1 MARPKAR
8 SDGLIERTRMINGKQ
23 MHFYGHTVKEAQAKM
38 DEAIK
43 KAAARDEKGPPFE
56 EVADKFWDYK
66 EPRLKY
72 GTQRGYRRAVNAAK
86 DWFSGAGM
94 KEITTTDISRRLSQ
108 MAAQGKA
115 YKTIANQRSVISL
128 VYQFWCTNMDGDRNP
143 CDLIRLP
150 QGLPQTKR
158 HAPTDAEIE
167 KVKAHTDGFG
177 LCAAFA
183 MYAGLRLGEIMALQK
198 RDLSG
203 GKIHVTKAV
212 VWHSNQPQ
220 IEPPKTEC
228 AVRQVPILAPLADA
242 LGTRLDDLPEDAY
255 IFGGERPL
263 TNAQYTYAWA
273 CYCASIGCVHD
284 SGRTKNAGKTT
295 KSGQKLRKPV
305 PAPDFTI
312 HQLRHEFASVLMQC
326 GISLQVAKN
335 VIGHAD
341 IATTQRWY
349 AEAKSWAIDD
359 ATRALNAH
367 YYRKNI
373 VNEQN

>member
-1 MARPKAR
+1 MARLKTRA
-8 SDGLIERTRMINGKQ
+8 DGLIERTRTISGKK
-23 MHFYGHTVKEAQAKM
+23 MHFYGHTAKEVQAKIDAAVREA
-38 DEAIK
+38 DELH
-43 KAAARDEKGPPFE
+43 EKGPFFE
-56 EVADKFWDYK
+56 AVADAFWAEK
-66 EPRLKY
+66 EQKLKY
-72 GTQRGYRRAVNAAK
+72 NSRRGYRHAVETAK
-86 DWFSGAGM
+86 AWFAGYGM
-94 KEITTTDISRRLSQ
+94 NEITTTDINRQLAQ

-128 VYQFWCTNMDGDRNP
+128 IYQFWCTHMGGDKNP
-143 CDLIRLP
+143 CDLLRLP

-158 HAPTDAEIE
+158 HTPTDEEIE
-167 KVKAHTDGFG
+167 KVQAHTDGFG

-198 RDLSG
+198 KDLAG
-203 GKIHVTKAV
+203 GKIRVTKAV

-242 LGTRLDDLPEDAY
+242 LGVRLDDLPEDAY

-284 SGRTKNAGKTT
+284 SGRTKSAGKTT

-335 VIGHAD
+335 MIGHAD

-349 AEAKSWAIDD
+349 AEAKSWAIAD
-359 ATRALNAH
+359 AEKTLNAH
-367 YYRKNI
+367 YGRKKI
-373 VNEQN
+373 VNE

>member
-1 MARPKAR
+1 MARLKTRA
-8 SDGLIERTRMINGKQ
+8 DGLIERTRTISGKK
-23 MHFYGHTVKEAQAKM
+23 MHFYGHTAKEVQAKI
-38 DEAIK
+38 D
-43 KAAARDEKGPPFE
+43 AAVRYAAELREKGPLFE
-56 EVADKFWDYK
+56 DVADAFWAEK
-66 EPRLKY
+66 EQKLKY
-72 GTQRGYRRAVNAAK
+72 NSSRGYRHAVETAK
-86 DWFSGAGM
+86 AWFAGYGM
-94 KEITTTDISRRLSQ
+94 NEITTTDINRQLAQ

-128 VYQFWCTNMDGDRNP
+128 IYQFWCTHMGCDKNP
-143 CDLIRLP
+143 CDLLRLP

-158 HAPTDAEIE
+158 HTPTDAEIE
-167 KVKAHTDGFG
+167 KVQAHTDGFG

-198 RDLSG
+198 KDLAG
-203 GKIHVTKAV
+203 GKNRVTKAV
-212 VWHSNQPQ
+212 VRHSNQPQ

-273 CYCASIGCVHD
+273 CYCASICCVHD

-295 KSGQKLRKPV
+295 KSGKKLRKPV

-326 GISLQVAKN
+326 GISLQVAKDMM
-335 VIGHAD
+335 GHAD

-349 AEAKSWAIDD
+349 AEAKSWAIAD
-359 ATRALNAH
+359 AEKTINAH
-367 YYRKNI
+367 YGRKKI
-373 VNEQN
+373 VNE

>member
-1 MARPKAR
+1 MARLKTRA
-8 SDGLIERTRMINGKQ
+8 DGLIERTRTISGKK
-23 MHFYGHTVKEAQAKM
+23 MHFYGHTAKEVQAKI
-38 DEAIK
+38 DAAVREA
-43 KAAARDEKGPPFE
+43 AELHEKGPLFE
-56 EVADKFWDYK
+56 DVADAFWAEK
-66 EPRLKY
+66 EQKLKY
-72 GTQRGYRRAVNAAK
+72 NSRRGYRHAVETAK
-86 DWFSGAGM
+86 AWFSGYGLN
-94 KEITTTDISRRLSQ
+94 EISTTDINRLLAQ

-128 VYQFWCTNMDGDRNP
+128 IYQFWCTHMGGGKNP
-143 CDLIRLP
+143 CDLLRLP

-158 HAPTDAEIE
+158 HTPTDAEIE
-167 KVKAHTDGFG
+167 KVQAHTDGFG

-198 RDLSG
+198 KDLAG
-203 GKIHVTKAV
+203 GKIRVTKAV

-242 LGTRLDDLPEDAY
+242 LGTRLDNLPEDAY

-295 KSGQKLRKPV
+295 KSGKKLRKPV
-305 PAPDFTI
+305 PAPDFTL

-326 GISLQVAKN
+326 GISLQVAKDMM
-335 VIGHAD
+335 GHAD

-349 AEAKSWAIDD
+349 AEAKSWAIAD
-359 ATRALNAH
+359 AEKTLNAH
-367 YYRKNI
+367 YGRKKI
-373 VNEQN
+373 VNE